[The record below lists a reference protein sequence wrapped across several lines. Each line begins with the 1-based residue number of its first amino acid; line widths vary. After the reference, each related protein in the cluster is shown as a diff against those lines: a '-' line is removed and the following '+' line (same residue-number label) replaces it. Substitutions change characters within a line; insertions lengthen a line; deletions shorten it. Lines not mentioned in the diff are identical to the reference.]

1 MSEYH
6 LYFDGCSK
14 GNPGISGI
22 GVVLY
27 KDGDVS
33 WELSKFIG
41 KATNNVS
48 EYTALINGL
57 EYALSQNILNLDVFG
72 DSMIVINQM
81 KGIYKVK
88 SENLTELYNRA
99 LTLSKQFE
107 EITFKH
113 VYRDKN
119 KIADKLANQSL
130 TQQSCI

>member
-1 MSEYH
+1 MSYH

-14 GNPGISGI
+14 GNPGIAGI

-27 KDGDVS
+27 EDNKQI
-33 WELSKFIG
+33 WTLSSCIG
-41 KATNNVS
+41 VATNNVA
-48 EYTALINGL
+48 EYSALINGL
-57 EYALSQNILNLDVFG
+57 EYALLQNIDTLKVFG

-99 LTLSKQFE
+99 NNMAKQFK
-107 EITFKH
+107 EISFQH

-119 KIADKLANQSL
+119 KVADKLANLGILQ
-130 TQQSCI
+130 